1 MTTTES
7 TRDTI
12 PTGSAG
18 DVANPPVFA
27 STHWSVVLKAG
38 RGDQPEAH
46 ECLEKLCSIYWSPL
60 YAYARRRGYS
70 EADAK
75 DLTQAFFAWVLER
88 NWFNRADQDRGRF
101 RSFLL
106 TSMSHFLANEW
117 DKAMAQKRGG
127 GQIVPLPTL
136 GSDTKLC
143 WEPADRDTPEQSF
156 ERRWALTLLD
166 HVMNRLRSD
175 YEGQG
180 KAELFTQ
187 LKPCLLGERSA
198 QPYADLARQLS
209 MTEGAIKVTV
219 HRLRSR
225 YRELL
230 RREIANTVSRPEEI
244 DEELRHLFSVLAR
257 H

>member
-1 MTTTES
+1 
-7 TRDTI
+7 
-12 PTGSAG
+12 
-18 DVANPPVFA
+18 
-27 STHWSVVLKAG
+27 VLKAG
-38 RGDQPEAH
+38 RGDEPEAR
-46 ECLEKLCSIYWSPL
+46 ECLEKLCSSYWLPL

-88 NWFNRADQDRGRF
+88 DWFNRADRERGRF

-117 DKAMAQKRGG
+117 DKAMAQKRGR
-127 GQIVPLPTL
+127 GQIVPLPGIGNYT
-136 GSDTKLC
+136 DLC
-143 WEPADRDTPEQSF
+143 WEPADHVTPEQSF

-166 HVMNRLRSD
+166 HVMNRLRAD
-175 YEGQG
+175 YENQG
-180 KAELFTQ
+180 KAELFDV
-187 LKPCLLGERSA
+187 LKPCLIGERSA
-198 QPYADLARQLS
+198 QPYAALARQLG

-230 RREIANTVSRPEEI
+230 RQEIANTVTTPEEI
-244 DEELRHLFSVLAR
+244 DEELRHLFGVLAAR
-257 H
+257 